1 MKKKVLHMKFDPS
14 KKLIEKGL
22 RSINTYQG
30 YIQNSKAAASQTTEA
45 QMGEQNHDL
54 LNLIY

>member
-1 MKKKVLHMKFDPS
+1 MKFDPS

-30 YIQNSKAAASQTTEA
+30 YIQNSKAAASQTTET